1 MNVRQLA
8 HLEGCSLVTEDDI
21 IAFARTLP
29 GVHVM
34 TASAETG
41 APKSAWGDSFIF
53 YDPDD
58 VEEDRRFPFATIVV
72 SDYEGFDT
80 LSNLNRPNVFRFNI
94 AVGRRKF
101 EELLGFGPSAHAQHH
116 DEFDYA
122 AADVILP
129 HPAYAT
135 HAWVSIVNPNQL
147 DHQAKDLLVGAHQLA
162 VKRHR
167 PAKPKSGE
175 PPADPDTS
183 E

>member
-1 MNVRQLA
+1 
-8 HLEGCSLVTEDDI
+8 VTPDEI
-21 IAFARTLP
+21 IEYANGLP
-29 GVHVM
+29 GTVVV
-34 TASAETG
+34 TASEATG
-41 APKSAWGDSFIF
+41 APESAWGDSFIF

-122 AADVILP
+122 AADVLLP

-135 HAWVSIVNPNQL
+135 HAWVSIVNPDEL
-147 DHQAKDLLVGAHQLA
+147 DQQAKDLLVGAYQLA

-167 PAKPKSGE
+167 PAKPKPGE
-175 PPADPDTS
+175 PPAESGTS